1 MTEQTEAMD
10 QEVSEMPRYPDV
22 ATASSPTQEPG
33 AVGTLISRTRA
44 NRFLPAEVNAVD
56 PAVVVGRGFLRSKV
70 APQKQ
75 QLSRERKIAGDL
87 PAWEPMP
94 PGEIAVRRRARE

>member
-10 QEVSEMPRYPDV
+10 QEIPEMPAYPGA
-22 ATASSPTQEPG
+22 ATASGPSQEPST
-33 AVGTLISRTRA
+33 AGTLISRTRSS
-44 NRFLPAEVNAVD
+44 RFLPTDAASID

-94 PGEIAVRRRARE
+94 PGEIAVRRRARD